1 MSGESKSEENIIG
14 NIQSNIRQI
23 GSNIRQIESSIN
35 KDDET
40 IRSSVRSSRSQASVD
55 KIMASSEYFDGAITY
70 VDPRYPNGKLNRDV
84 VFNDVVVQGENM
96 RAGILELFQAR
107 FPNSIDIANSDLD
120 SDDIDIVLQEAAITI
135 GRLVRIKQEIEEM
148 KQDQNMVAINDKIR
162 AIIEG
167 ISHEIFTTYIQ
178 LVGKVI
184 EGTPVVVANVT
195 SVAFLSTLLS
205 DDIIAKF
212 PDGRVK
218 DTIRGLKIGLSY
230 VGNGV
235 AIKTIIDKIR
245 TQLQLEEISVD
256 YINDTIVRPLV
267 QPTIQCAEICSSVL
281 SSVNHMASTVL
292 SNVRN
297 TGADILAWT
306 LGMGRPY
313 ENMEVNIVGDNM
325 PMSQLSD
332 ESDIDQ
338 SAYPN
343 SFASFD
349 IHNPQAQGVT
359 PIAPGFPVLSQNYSG
374 SESPRNDPVFSF
386 PVQGSNISTITP
398 VVAEAV
404 GEGELTN
411 EQIAEKYKPLTKEQ
425 LRRLTVKGMLE
436 KPTAARVPVNLKT
449 KKLNALNATRKVNRV
464 LASQDL
470 RREKI
475 SEKRGIGTD
484 TDDESIMET
493 GGKRRRYGKSRRHN
507 KSTKKRRPH
516 AKKGGRKTKRS
527 VHKKTMKRHRR
538 K

>member
-1 MSGESKSEENIIG
+1 
-14 NIQSNIRQI
+14 
-23 GSNIRQIESSIN
+23 
-35 KDDET
+35 
-40 IRSSVRSSRSQASVD
+40 
-55 KIMASSEYFDGAITY
+55 
-70 VDPRYPNGKLNRDV
+70 
-84 VFNDVVVQGENM
+84 
-96 RAGILELFQAR
+96 
-107 FPNSIDIANSDLD
+107 
-120 SDDIDIVLQEAAITI
+120 
-135 GRLVRIKQEIEEM
+135 
-148 KQDQNMVAINDKIR
+148 
-162 AIIEG
+162 
-167 ISHEIFTTYIQ
+167 
-178 LVGKVI
+178 
-184 EGTPVVVANVT
+184 
-195 SVAFLSTLLS
+195 
-205 DDIIAKF
+205 
-212 PDGRVK
+212 
-218 DTIRGLKIGLSY
+218 
-230 VGNGV
+230 
-235 AIKTIIDKIR
+235 
-245 TQLQLEEISVD
+245 
-256 YINDTIVRPLV
+256 
-267 QPTIQCAEICSSVL
+267 
-281 SSVNHMASTVL
+281 MASTVL

-297 TGADILAWT
+297 TGTDILAWT

-313 ENMEVNIVGDNM
+313 ENMEVNIVGDNNM
-325 PMSQLSD
+325 PMSQLSQLSD

-349 IHNPQAQGVT
+349 IHNPQAQGVS

-386 PVQGSNISTITP
+386 PVQGRSNLSTINP

-449 KKLNALNATRKVNRV
+449 KKINALNATRKVNRV

-507 KSTKKRRPH
+507 KSTKASKKRRPH
-516 AKKGGRKTKRS
+516 AKKGGRKTKRRI
-527 VHKKTMKRHRR
+527 HKKTMKRHRR